1 MRIALDAMGSD
12 RAPAVEVEGAV
23 GALRERPDLELILLG
38 DGEAIE
44 AELSRHKGVP
54 RDRVRV
60 VHTTQVIH
68 ASESPATAVRRKQD
82 SSIVV
87 GVRMHRDR
95 EVDAFVSAGSTGAT
109 MAASLINLRPLP
121 GVDRPA
127 VGTDLPSEAGHVL
140 LLDMGANVDVKPHHL
155 HQFAHLGTIYAQDLM
170 GVKDPRVGLL
180 NIGEEAEKG
189 NELTLEAHQRLA
201 ADPDINFVGNVE
213 GRDIVRGKCDV
224 VVCDGFV
231 GNVLLKFYESV
242 ASFFAKLLLE
252 EMQKQRIYL
261 DLSDL
266 YRRLDY
272 TEWGGAPLLG
282 VNGVTIIA
290 HGGSPPHAIRNALRV
305 AARAVEAGMVDHIA
319 RRLQGRAEPPSAT

>member
-60 VHTTQVIH
+60 VHATEVIH

-127 VGTDLPSEAGHVL
+127 VGTDLPTEGGHVL

-170 GVKDPRVGLL
+170 GVEGPPRGAAQHRRGG
-180 NIGEEAEKG
+180 GEGE
-189 NELTLEAHQRLA
+189 R
-201 ADPDINFVGNVE
+201 AD
-213 GRDIVRGKCDV
+213 
-224 VVCDGFV
+224 
-231 GNVLLKFYESV
+231 
-242 ASFFAKLLLE
+242 AW
-252 EMQKQRIYL
+252 
-261 DLSDL
+261 
-266 YRRLDY
+266 RR
-272 TEWGGAPLLG
+272 TGC
-282 VNGVTIIA
+282 
-290 HGGSPPHAIRNALRV
+290 
-305 AARAVEAGMVDHIA
+305 
-319 RRLQGRAEPPSAT
+319 